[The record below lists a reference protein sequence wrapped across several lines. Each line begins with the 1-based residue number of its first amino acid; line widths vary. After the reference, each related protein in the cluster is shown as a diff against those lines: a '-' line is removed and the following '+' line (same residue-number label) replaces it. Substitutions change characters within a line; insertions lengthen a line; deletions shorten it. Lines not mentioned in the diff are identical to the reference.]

1 MSDNSMIFRVNVI
14 MFFLFFKIIFLVI
27 LELFYQYILL
37 KSYLTRKINKK
48 DVMYFILLSIY
59 NNLV

>member
-1 MSDNSMIFRVNVI
+1 MIFRVNVI